1 MLNSLQVQEEAPRI
15 IRPRVRRPA
24 ALRSIR
30 PSLLDLRFTGDP
42 WLADHCDG
50 TASVC
55 LDDYRLVSIGVLSL
69 DVPSLYHALVRMRQC
84 QIRHQGSRRRAQLAQ
99 A

>member
-1 MLNSLQVQEEAPRI
+1 V
-15 IRPRVRRPA
+15 
-24 ALRSIR
+24 R

-55 LDDYRLVSIGVLSL
+55 LGDYRLVCIGVLPF

-84 QIRHQGSRRRAQLAQ
+84 QIRRQVGRRRAHLAQ